1 MSDTPDSQSPSPD
14 ELADATD
21 LDVRTV
27 SVIWSGC
34 GDDECIE
41 IAYSGCSTWEAE
53 SLARAAVRHFRRIND
68 DMGDLDDEDDADE
81 D

>member
-1 MSDTPDSQSPSPD
+1 MTADDPTPD
-14 ELADATD
+14 ELVDATD

-27 SVIWSGC
+27 SVIWSGQ

-53 SLARAAVRHFRRIND
+53 ALARGAVRFFRRIND
-68 DMGDLDDEDDADE
+68 DLIDLDDEDDDDDE
-81 D
+81 